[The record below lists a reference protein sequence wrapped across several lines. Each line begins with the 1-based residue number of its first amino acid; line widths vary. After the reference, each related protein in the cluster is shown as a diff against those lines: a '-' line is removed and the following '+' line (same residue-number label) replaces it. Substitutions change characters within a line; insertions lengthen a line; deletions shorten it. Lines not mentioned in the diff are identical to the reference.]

1 MAKSQ
6 SKYSVCAKLM
16 NEALVALLEK
26 KDFDYITIKEIC
38 KKAGVNR
45 STFYLH
51 YENIYDL
58 LQEVINGLNTQFIK
72 EFNKKELS
80 ENIGSLPVDKLI
92 FITTEYITPYLNFIK
107 DNLKIF
113 KVIYKNPALFKVEE
127 NYYVTDILSIEERNI
142 IAQGM
147 VYYWIESKANYN
159 KLMKNQINTKDF
171 NQLSNANVL
180 LRLNELL
187 DFYRREFNRLRK
199 AYTKNYD
206 GFNGWS

>member
-1 MAKSQ
+1 MGTPLDEIFDAFYSLIKDTDLGKLSEEDLYKLTKVYYEMASTR
-6 SKYSVCAKLM
+6 
-16 NEALVALLEK
+16 
-26 KDFDYITIKEIC
+26 FKEC
-38 KKAGVNR
+38 KKN
-45 STFYLH
+45 L
-51 YENIYDL
+51 
-58 LQEVINGLNTQFIK
+58 
-72 EFNKKELS
+72 EL
-80 ENIGSLPVDKLI
+80 I
-92 FITTEYITPYLNFIK
+92 
-107 DNLKIF
+107 
-113 KVIYKNPALFKVEE
+113 KVEE

-199 AYTKNYD
+199 AYTRNYD
-206 GFNGWS
+206 DFEGWS

>member
-1 MAKSQ
+1 MGTPLDEIFDTFYSLIKDTDLGKLSEEDLYKLTKVYYEMASTR
-6 SKYSVCAKLM
+6 
-16 NEALVALLEK
+16 
-26 KDFDYITIKEIC
+26 FKEC
-38 KKAGVNR
+38 KKN
-45 STFYLH
+45 L
-51 YENIYDL
+51 
-58 LQEVINGLNTQFIK
+58 
-72 EFNKKELS
+72 EL
-80 ENIGSLPVDKLI
+80 I
-92 FITTEYITPYLNFIK
+92 
-107 DNLKIF
+107 
-113 KVIYKNPALFKVEE
+113 KVEE
-127 NYYVTDILSIEERNI
+127 NYYVTDVLSIEERNI

>member
-1 MAKSQ
+1 MGTPLDEIFDTFYSLIKDTDLGKLSEEDLYKLTKVYYEMASTR
-6 SKYSVCAKLM
+6 
-16 NEALVALLEK
+16 
-26 KDFDYITIKEIC
+26 FKEC
-38 KKAGVNR
+38 KKN
-45 STFYLH
+45 L
-51 YENIYDL
+51 
-58 LQEVINGLNTQFIK
+58 
-72 EFNKKELS
+72 EL
-80 ENIGSLPVDKLI
+80 I
-92 FITTEYITPYLNFIK
+92 
-107 DNLKIF
+107 
-113 KVIYKNPALFKVEE
+113 KVEE

-199 AYTKNYD
+199 AYSNNYD
-206 GFNGWS
+206 DFAGWS